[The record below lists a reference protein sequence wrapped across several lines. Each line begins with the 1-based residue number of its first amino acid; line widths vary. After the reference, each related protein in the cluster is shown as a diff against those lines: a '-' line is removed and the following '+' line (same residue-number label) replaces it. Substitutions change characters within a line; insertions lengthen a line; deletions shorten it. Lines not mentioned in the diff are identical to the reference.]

1 MGAKGGHVMTWANTT
16 LAEFEAA
23 VKSSDPTPGGGTVAA
38 VALGQAAALLSM
50 VADLTLSS
58 DRWSDAHQA
67 AHDAKAAA
75 AAVLPRASHLAD
87 ADAHAFDAVVEAFK
101 LPKSTEEEKE
111 ARRQEIRAATLGA
124 AEVPFE
130 TAEQACGL
138 LPHVLAMAERGNSNA
153 ASDAGVASLMATAAA
168 KGAVFNVLINLNALP
183 ESMGTTMRA
192 ALPKMEE
199 EIRNLGRACM
209 DAVRS
214 RL

>member
-1 MGAKGGHVMTWANTT
+1 MTWANTT
-16 LAEFEAA
+16 LSAFEAA

-50 VADLTLSS
+50 VADLTLTSE
-58 DRWSDAHQA
+58 RWADAHEA
-67 AHDAKAAA
+67 AEHAKSAAREVMPIA
-75 AAVLPRASHLAD
+75 ANLAD
-87 ADAHAFDAVVEAFK
+87 ADAHAYDEVVAAFK
-101 LPKSTEEEKE
+101 LPKNTEEEKLSRKN
-111 ARRQEIRAATLGA
+111 AIRAATLVA

-130 TAEQACGL
+130 TAEQACAL

-183 ESMGTTMRA
+183 ETMGETMRQ

-199 EIRNLGRACM
+199 EIRILGRACM

>member
-1 MGAKGGHVMTWANTT
+1 VTWAAST
-16 LAEFEAA
+16 LSEFEAA

-50 VADLTLSS
+50 VADLTLASE
-58 DRWSDAHQA
+58 RWSDAHDA
-67 AHDAKAAA
+67 AHEAKLVAE
-75 AAVLPRASHLAD
+75 AVMPHASRLAD
-87 ADAHAFDAVVEAFK
+87 ADAAAFDAVVAAFK
-101 LPKSTEEEKE
+101 LPKGSDEEKQV
-111 ARRQEIRAATLGA
+111 RRDEIRAATLGA

-130 TAEQACGL
+130 TAQQACDL
-138 LPHVLAMAERGNSNA
+138 LPHVLAMAQHGNSNA

-183 ESMGTTMRA
+183 ETMGETMRM
-192 ALPKMEE
+192 ALPQMEE
-199 EIRNLGRACM
+199 NIRNIGRACM

>member
-1 MGAKGGHVMTWANTT
+1 MGTEGGHLMTWADTT

-58 DRWSDAHQA
+58 ERWSDAHQA

-75 AAVLPRASHLAD
+75 AAVMPRASHLAD

-111 ARRQEIRAATLGA
+111 ARRHEIRAATLGA

-130 TAEQACGL
+130 TAEQACAL

-168 KGAVFNVLINLNALP
+168 K
-183 ESMGTTMRA
+183 
-192 ALPKMEE
+192 
-199 EIRNLGRACM
+199 EIRATPSECGPSGPPCVYAR
-209 DAVRS
+209 RS
-214 RL
+214 SRTARSLQPTF

>member
-1 MGAKGGHVMTWANTT
+1 MTWANTT
-16 LAEFEAA
+16 LSAFEAA

-50 VADLTLSS
+50 VADLTLASE
-58 DRWSDAHQA
+58 RWADAHEAAENAKSA
-67 AHDAKAAA
+67 AHEVMPIAAN
-75 AAVLPRASHLAD
+75 LAD
-87 ADAHAFDAVVEAFK
+87 ADAHAYDEVVAAFK
-101 LPKSTEEEKE
+101 LPKNTEEEKLSRKN
-111 ARRQEIRAATLGA
+111 AIRAATLVA

-130 TAEQACGL
+130 TAEQACAL
-138 LPHVLAMAERGNSNA
+138 LPHVLAMAEHGNSNA

-183 ESMGTTMRA
+183 DTMGETMRQ

-199 EIRNLGRACM
+199 EIRILGRACM

>member
-1 MGAKGGHVMTWANTT
+1 MTWANTT

-111 ARRQEIRAATLGA
+111 ARRHEIRAATL
-124 AEVPFE
+124 EN
-130 TAEQACGL
+130 C
-138 LPHVLAMAERGNSNA
+138 R
-153 ASDAGVASLMATAAA
+153 
-168 KGAVFNVLINLNALP
+168 GAV
-183 ESMGTTMRA
+183 
-192 ALPKMEE
+192 
-199 EIRNLGRACM
+199 RNGRAGM
-209 DAVRS
+209 WVAATRARDG
-214 RL
+214 